1 MFAQSHA
8 VAPSSTEEEVSLV
21 LHNAEENKICNHARG
36 ALITSYY
43 TIYHSDFINLGL
55 TLG

>member
-8 VAPSSTEEEVSLV
+8 VAPSSTEEEASLV
-21 LHNAEENKICNHARG
+21 LHNAEENKICNHDRG
-36 ALITSYY
+36 ALIMSYY